1 MATIRESA
9 RQYEDWLRKQL
20 HGDLLERMD
29 GMNVEY
35 QSAEGYT
42 GPDEIDFF
50 ILWPNGMAQE
60 AHYTM
65 IVR

>member
-1 MATIRESA
+1 
-9 RQYEDWLRKQL
+9 
-20 HGDLLERMD
+20 MD

-35 QSAEGYT
+35 QSAEGYS
-42 GPDEIDFF
+42 GPDETDFF